1 MMNSTTFEF
10 KIYAYQENIIKSSDK
25 SKIKKISEIK
35 IIHTELIFNLYKE
48 QQQKKRRQQL
58 NIMES
63 WSREMNR

>member
-1 MMNSTTFEF
+1 MNSTTF
-10 KIYAYQENIIKSSDK
+10 ENIIKSSDK

>member
-1 MMNSTTFEF
+1 MNSTTFEF

-48 QQQKKRRQQL
+48 QQQKKRRQL